1 MNVIVTNEQDSV
13 LSNIDIDIIKS
24 VHGTFTASEIIDM
37 FKNLFYNKMI
47 IDVTALADN
56 TKSESY
62 NALAQ
67 NLDLDKV
74 IFYLPKD
81 SVFCTPSF
89 LSNLV
94 TLGIYNFTSNVDGI
108 KYLISKSNTFKDVQ
122 SLQQAPKKVDTG
134 AIESSQAV
142 NVSGASTEAAP
153 TNQKAVIGVKNA
165 TLHAGATSLI
175 YMMTKELTSIYG
187 KNKVLAIELD
197 KKEFEFFKMPNMV
210 SGGQSDVLGII
221 ASNPDANIVL
231 IDLNGS
237 EDYSMCD
244 EVIYLLEP
252 STLALNR
259 MIGRNKLAIE
269 RLKGKKIMLN
279 RSMISNKDVSE
290 LEKESGLL
298 FFFNMPPLNDRV
310 KNDAIK
316 DLLGSIGLVNTSS
329 DSQSNNKIFGLFRR

>member
-1 MNVIVTNEQDSV
+1 
-13 LSNIDIDIIKS
+13 
-24 VHGTFTASEIIDM
+24 
-37 FKNLFYNKMI
+37 
-47 IDVTALADN
+47 
-56 TKSESY
+56 
-62 NALAQ
+62 
-67 NLDLDKV
+67 
-74 IFYLPKD
+74 
-81 SVFCTPSF
+81 
-89 LSNLV
+89 
-94 TLGIYNFTSNVDGI
+94 
-108 KYLISKSNTFKDVQ
+108 
-122 SLQQAPKKVDTG
+122 
-134 AIESSQAV
+134 
-142 NVSGASTEAAP
+142 
-153 TNQKAVIGVKNA
+153 
-165 TLHAGATSLI
+165 
-175 YMMTKELTSIYG
+175 MMTKELTSIYG

-210 SGGQSDVLGII
+210 SGGQNEVLGLISNYKDAKII
-221 ASNPDANIVL
+221 L
-231 IDLNGS
+231 IDLNGV